1 MCELIFVTHTCS
13 KPQFQFIYLFFFC
26 KSRPFQPRKLLAT
39 GKKSSPE
46 LIVPSD
52 CYWLQ
57 LAERP
62 ILAVGYSNNS
72 WFLFFCFFEIHIL
85 HECLHKPAQYF
96 YYFYLFPSTRLM
108 CTYFRKEKE
117 RKLKFKKE
125 WGWNMQHFESLERD
139 KTWKKRERVAVK
151 YSGRKSLPW
160 LLIAKAFGRARKNF
174 VCFFSWEKTKSGE
187 MEWNRWWSS
196 GTCCNLYAITLDANR
211 FFFLLSFPRT
221 FLKWKS
227 NELNVFRLV
236 FLRVNMSTSVKGKMK
251 SVAIGICDQ
260 KENKQNASSW
270 CVLSSL

>member
-1 MCELIFVTHTCS
+1 MKHSFSVSLSYYVWIDFRYTHMQQNPVS
-13 KPQFQFIYLFFFC
+13 VYLFIIFC

-52 CYWLQ
+52 YYWLQ

-174 VCFFSWEKTKSGE
+174 VCFFPGKKRKVVR
-187 MEWNRWWSS
+187 WNEIVDDPLVHVA
-196 GTCCNLYAITLDANR
+196 TCTPSR
-211 FFFLLSFPRT
+211 SMPTGFFSFSHFHVLFLNGKVMNWTSFDLC
-221 FLKWKS
+221 F
-227 NELNVFRLV
+227 
-236 FLRVNMSTSVKGKMK
+236 
-251 SVAIGICDQ
+251 
-260 KENKQNASSW
+260 
-270 CVLSSL
+270 